1 MTNEPDT
8 KQRMKSLK
16 VYVDEHAKALG
27 VSSTEAAI
35 LLGVDAVI
43 RIDKRGSAL
52 GVVLAMFKAGL
63 AALNGAIQKSPHI
76 E

>member
-35 LLGVDAVI
+35 LLGVAIMWAFWHNSRDRLEVKPPEV
-43 RIDKRGSAL
+43 KRDPN
-52 GVVLAMFKAGL
+52 K
-63 AALNGAIQKSPHI
+63 PWR
-76 E
+76 